1 MENEIYKKMP
11 ILNTLGIN
19 VNQHAPDNNALM
31 FAKALTKIGA
41 GVAEQWKESEFN
53 SKVAQINQLELDFKN
68 KTLVNK
74 DIDLQDP
81 VKREE
86 IFKIAN
92 DLTEQQKKVI
102 LDYKYLDSTDIQKLE
117 GILIKSTGE
126 RAFNLQNDTNKIMIQ
141 QSINTATENIGR
153 LESQGMSIDYQDK
166 AILENIYGSL
176 PAEYDVLKA
185 SGVST
190 KEIQKMTS
198 DSIGKIEGSVTSKY
212 LNNVVIKSGAYDTI
226 PLKRQVLDTWYKD
239 NVSDEALENK
249 VNEITKN
256 YKEVPDEEQREY
268 LKAVLKNAYDIEYM
282 KANSKIYD
290 LEVDYAAQVRNEKA
304 MLQAAEIN
312 AKAVRDA
319 TAAEELRAAKD
330 RANDFYSSNNLRGIA
345 SMVNGSPALYTDV
358 LRDSFLIKATGL
370 NRTQLVN
377 GKFYVDAFEDSEISD
392 LINLKKA
399 SRANGLS
406 DYDFYVSSIERYKK
420 GLTAQEQE
428 LIDRELHM
436 KGVIDYNTVKL
447 ANGKN
452 EMEKRKIFDMQK
464 IMETGQ
470 STRPN
475 YDMSVLPTND
485 KLRVLMDN
493 KFGNNPV
500 ARSMFINYYSGLNQ
514 ENQLPGNLR
523 LESGGKFLTSLG
535 VAARRNDSLYNDMAS
550 KADYFIRLS
559 QTNNFTK
566 ATYNTGVIDQA
577 AKNEAGIITDI
588 RAPQKNQEEPVRAK
602 SQEGLLSKE
611 PEYHNTGKGGKV
623 PPKPDA
629 PKNGNQPSTNQG
641 KALGGI

>member
-86 IFKIAN
+86 IFKQAN
-92 DLTEQQKKVI
+92 EVTELQKQAI
-102 LDYKYLDSTDIQKLE
+102 LNHKYLDSADIQKLE

-319 TAAEELRAAKD
+319 TAAAELRAAKD